1 MTAGNPSIEDTQ
13 SLAAEPMSRDKVV
26 HAALAVIDREGLGAL
41 NMRRLATELDV
52 TGGLLYHYVDNK
64 ADILQ
69 SVAALVLREV
79 KVPDDKGSWRQ
90 WAIELTTSFREAFV
104 RHPNVLPLMMDGLP
118 RRMSTRAYSRSVE
131 VLIDGGVPRE
141 LVSTMMEGLE
151 AIAIGH
157 AMYSSAALRGTA
169 PDFGE
174 DGQNFSPLHDALS
187 AVAMTA
193 DERFHACITALL
205 DGFVPP
211 EQRSDRK
218 DRT

>member
-1 MTAGNPSIEDTQ
+1 MTAGNPSVEDTTAW
-13 SLAAEPMSRDKVV
+13 AAEPMSRDKVV
-26 HAALAVIDREGLGAL
+26 HAALSVIDRDGLGAL

-69 SVAALVLREV
+69 SVAALVLGEV
-79 KVPDDKGSWRQ
+79 KVPQDSGSWRQ

-118 RRMSTRAYSRSVE
+118 RRLSTRLYSRTAQ
-131 VLIDGGVPRE
+131 VLVDGGVPRE
-141 LVSTMMEGLE
+141 RVSTLMEGLE

-157 AMYSSAALRGTA
+157 AVYSSAALRGSA

-174 DGQNFSPLHDALS
+174 RQQKFSPLHDALS
-187 AVAMTA
+187 AVDMTA
-193 DERFHACITALL
+193 DQRFQACITALL

-211 EQRSDRK
+211 ERGSERK
-218 DRT
+218 EGT